1 LRLFYNQADIVFALS
16 CDSRNILIHHGI
28 APEKI
33 RIMQRGIDTGRFF
46 PQEGRQ
52 EREKKFDGLTLTTS
66 CRLSKDKGLEYLLPA
81 VKTLL
86 AKHRNMRWRFIGDGP
101 YRGEMEKELAGF
113 AVEFTGFLEG
123 TVYVD
128 AIRGSDLFV
137 FPSITDTF
145 GQTPLEAQ
153 ACGVPVLVTDRG
165 GPKDNMVDGETG
177 LVVEGKNA
185 AALVEGVEMLLDKS
199 LLKMMGKNAGRFAA
213 NRGFAQAF
221 RELYAHY
228 STCPGL

>member
-1 LRLFYNQADIVFALS
+1 M
-16 CDSRNILIHHGI
+16 
-28 APEKI
+28 PKT
-33 RIMQRGIDTGRFF
+33 TG
-46 PQEGRQ
+46 
-52 EREKKFDGLTLTTS
+52 KKFDGFTLTTS

-81 VKTLL
+81 VKSLL
-86 AKHRNMRWRFIGDGP
+86 ANHRNLRWRFIGDGP
-101 YRGEMEKELAGF
+101 YRGELEEELAGY

-123 TVYVD
+123 PVYVD
-128 AIRGSDLFV
+128 AIRRSDLFV
-137 FPSITDTF
+137 FPSISDTF

-177 LVVEGKNA
+177 LVVEGKSA

-199 LLKMMGKNAGRFAA
+199 LLKMMGQNAGRFAA

-221 RELYAHY
+221 QELYAHY
-228 STCPGL
+228 SSCSGL